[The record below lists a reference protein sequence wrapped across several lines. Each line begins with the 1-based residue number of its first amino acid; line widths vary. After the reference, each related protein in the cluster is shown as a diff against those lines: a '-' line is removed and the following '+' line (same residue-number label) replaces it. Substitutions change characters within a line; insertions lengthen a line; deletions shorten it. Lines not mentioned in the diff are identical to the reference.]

1 MAINNLYAMTDNA
14 IAKEIGQRIEQLRLE
29 ANISQETIASELGIT
44 PKTYRNLKEGKAK
57 FEIVIGVLRVLNCL
71 ELVDRFI
78 PDTPF
83 SPMELMKLKGKK
95 RQRASRQKV
104 PVQFSSEQES
114 SEQVP
119 SEKSQREE
127 DAW

>member
-1 MAINNLYAMTDNA
+1 MTVNNLYAMTDNA
-14 IAKEIGQRIEQLRLE
+14 IAREIGHRIEQLRLE
-29 ANISQETIASELGIT
+29 ANISQEKIADELGIT
-44 PKTYRNLKEGKAK
+44 PKTYRNIKEGKAR

-71 ELVDRFI
+71 ELVDHFI

-83 SPMELMKLKGKK
+83 SPMELLKLKGKK
-95 RQRASRQKV
+95 RQRASRRKV
-104 PVQFSSEQES
+104 PVPIP

-119 SEKSQREE
+119 SEQVLSEQNQREE